1 MSGLEIAAGIAG
13 IISGFI
19 TVGRAVKAFQ
29 KSRKKKKQWLQ
40 SNAESAENRLIC
52 TIDNGPSR
60 VNHEYNHDLQRI
72 GKAFAQGDG
81 NSIFYVLFTYSLDIA
96 RNSLFTILIEMNSSL
111 VNVIQS
117 FIATDQVL
125 FSVSEYDTWNT
136 VGARMTDSTV
146 STLAQLYQRK
156 HQSAPIPRSRFTSVI
171 DSLRYGSLQSTPV
184 STFWD
189 RPAPPQRRI
198 RSGETQESAPAP
210 CRDTLFLSSEPLF
223 VPPAPP
229 KRPTL
234 LQSSEPQKSVLFQ
247 PPKRR

>member
-1 MSGLEIAAGIAG
+1 
-13 IISGFI
+13 
-19 TVGRAVKAFQ
+19 
-29 KSRKKKKQWLQ
+29 
-40 SNAESAENRLIC
+40 
-52 TIDNGPSR
+52 
-60 VNHEYNHDLQRI
+60 
-72 GKAFAQGDG
+72 
-81 NSIFYVLFTYSLDIA
+81 
-96 RNSLFTILIEMNSSL
+96 MNSSL

-117 FIATDQVL
+117 FIATEQVL

-156 HQSAPIPRSRFTSVI
+156 LQSAPIPRSIFTSVI
-171 DSLRYGSLQSTPV
+171 DSLRYGRLQLTPV
-184 STFWD
+184 STSHELVRSS

-198 RSGETQESAPAP
+198 RSGETQESVFVAPAP
-210 CRDTLFLSSEPLF
+210 CSDTLFSSEPLF

-234 LQSSEPQKSVLFQ
+234 LQSSEPQTSVLFQ